1 MGAARY
7 VGRVGGLAV
16 AMGVGTAIAVGHGY
30 AAADGTDSQSDKSA
44 SSESSPGTG
53 GPTGSTGTATGA
65 SASGAGT
72 TGSTSASGS
81 TSTSASTKTDNDDDD
96 EDEDDAK
103 SGASSNTTTRTR
115 TVTGGVTVSAQTN
128 TGSSRT
134 TTEAKQEAEDKAGAT
149 ATAEPPKPTST
160 PTAEPTSTPTAE
172 PTATQTA
179 TPTATPTPTPTPTAE
194 PTATATPE
202 PTSTPTAEP
211 EKKSDPDDTDPSQQ
225 SKPDGNSNPST
236 DQLGATTNTAATNTA
251 TTNGATERKVTDP
264 GETPEE
270 ATKYV
275 VFADARSLASGATTN
290 VSPMVAFYQP
300 TTVTPAAPANL
311 FTAVTNLVTNTIN
324 WILNPLAGTAPTSPA
339 QPPLIWGLL
348 AFARREFENFF
359 AALTGRPTT
368 TPTVM
373 TPTLMVTDP
382 LTDPLAEPMARMALA
397 AAAPYTP
404 MYSPFPNPQ
413 VSPSTQF
420 ISWVTG
426 PYADTVDRFSV
437 GGTDLGIMWDNGI
450 VEDDPNTPEIERR
463 QILIAFGDTFFDGN
477 MSEDWRSNI
486 IMRSEDWYLANGMEI
501 PDGEWYNGNMFGGA
515 PLGPDGFPTRAR
527 QVIWPEGLPAGI
539 TLIPTAGIS
548 VPVEG
553 SRYGAIQYVSFMSVT
568 NWGAPGQWTTN
579 YSAIAWSDDNGETF
593 HVAPET
599 VRYNQPW
606 SGNQN
611 FQQMAFVRGDDGYVY
626 VYGTPNGR
634 QGAAYLAR
642 VPEQDILDLSKYEY
656 WNGGSAW
663 GGAPAGWIKGNPS
676 AATYV
681 FGVEQG
687 SCGAT
692 SAGNQVSEMSV
703 QYNKQLK
710 KYVALHGDQFNNIVM
725 RTSDTPQGTWSA
737 PKVLMNQQ
745 PGGIYAPMMHPWS
758 PSTQGTGTDLYWNL
772 SLWDSYNVMLM
783 KTDLSKV

>member
-16 AMGVGTAIAVGHGY
+16 AMGVGTAIAVGHGF
-30 AAADGTDSQSDKSA
+30 AVADSTDSQPDKSSNSESA
-44 SSESSPGTG
+44 SSATG
-53 GPTGSTGTATGA
+53 GAGISTT
-65 SASGAGT
+65 ST
-72 TGSTSASGS
+72 TGSTSV
-81 TSTSASTKTDNDDDD
+81 SAGTDKDDKDDDKDDDNNDDKNDDD
-96 EDEDDAK
+96 
-103 SGASSNTTTRTR
+103 ASDSTTRTR

-128 TGSSRT
+128 TGSSRS
-134 TTEAKQEAEDKAGAT
+134 
-149 ATAEPPKPTST
+149 TAEEKTEDEEGSTSTAESPKPT
-160 PTAEPTSTPTAE
+160 ATPTAE
-172 PTATQTA
+172 PTATPSPK
-179 TPTATPTPTPTPTAE
+179 PTATPTAE
-194 PTATATPE
+194 PTATPTAE
-202 PTSTPTAEP
+202 PTATPTAEP
-211 EKKSDPDDTDPSQQ
+211 SPTPSAEPKEAESAKDSDTGKADPSSQPKPDATAKTSPQEVGTTTEKAGTQSLSDP
-225 SKPDGNSNPST
+225 
-236 DQLGATTNTAATNTA
+236 AATLQEPA
-251 TTNGATERKVTDP
+251 
-264 GETPEE
+264 
-270 ATKYV
+270 KYV
-275 VFADARSLASGATTN
+275 MFADARSLATTAMN
-290 VSPMVAFYQP
+290 NASPLMLAYQP

-311 FTAVTNLVTNTIN
+311 FTAVTNLVTNTIS
-324 WILNPLAGTAPTSPA
+324 WILNPLAGTVPSSPA

-359 AALTGRPTT
+359 AALAGRPTT
-368 TPTVM
+368 TPTVT
-373 TPTLMVTDP
+373 TPTTM
-382 LTDPLAEPMARMALA
+382 LTDPMARMALTA
-397 AAAPYTP
+397 AEPFTP
-404 MYSPFPNPQ
+404 LYSPFPNPQ

-426 PYADTVDRFSV
+426 PYAYPGNPLLANTVDRFSV

-450 VEDDPNTPEIERR
+450 LKDDPNTPEIERR
-463 QILIAFGDTFFDGN
+463 QVLIAFGDTFFDGN
-477 MSEDWRSNI
+477 MSQDWRSNI

-515 PLGPDGFPTRAR
+515 PLGPDGYPTRAR
-527 QVIWPEGLPAGI
+527 QVIFPEGLPAGI

-553 SRYGAIQYVSFMSVT
+553 SRYGTIQYVSFMSVT
-568 NWGAPGQWTTN
+568 QWGAPGSWTTN

-611 FQQMAFVRGDDGYVY
+611 FQQMAFVRPGDGYVY
-626 VYGTPNGR
+626 AYGTPNGR

-656 WNGGSAW
+656 WNGSSAW
-663 GGAPAGWIKGNPS
+663 GGAPAGWVKGNPT
-676 AATYV
+676 AATVV

-687 SCGAT
+687 ACGGT
-692 SAGNQVSEMSV
+692 NPGNQVSEMSV
-703 QYNKQLK
+703 QYNKQLN
-710 KYVALHGDQFNNIVM
+710 KYVVLHGDQFNNIVL
-725 RTSDTPQGTWSA
+725 RTSDTPQGTWSK
-737 PKVLMNQQ
+737 PKVLMKQQ

-772 SLWDSYNVMLM
+772 SVWDSYNVVMM